1 MDTKSFFRKKR
12 KDITSSSSTSGPLAK
27 LKFYCQQCSKQ
38 LRDANALKQHNLSPQ
53 HLNKTAKLNP
63 EIILNYNNILT
74 SQFLNFLQKN
84 GGLTAWQEANKVYN
98 KFIIMERDHVH
109 MVSTSFNN
117 LSQFL
122 GYLKKRD
129 DISILLK
136 KPEGGEDLIEDGEYS
151 KYMIKLEDNSSK
163 NKMIENEVN
172 RLEEEKQRQD
182 LLIKDMLL
190 LQREKMKQEN
200 EEEKEKEEE
209 EEQEKEENNK
219 TSKSKS
225 INISDLNNN
234 KKKIIFKNKSSK
246 KKKVSNLFQ

>member
-12 KDITSSSSTSGPLAK
+12 KDTSSSSSTSGPLAK

-63 EIILNYNNILT
+63 EIISNYNNILT

-84 GGLTAWQEANKVYN
+84 GGLTAWQEANKVI
-98 KFIIMERDHVH
+98 F
-109 MVSTSFNN
+109 
-117 LSQFL
+117 
-122 GYLKKRD
+122 KKKD
-129 DISILLK
+129 DINILLK

-190 LQREKMKQEN
+190 LQREKMKQE
-200 EEEKEKEEE
+200 KEEE
-209 EEQEKEENNK
+209 EEQKEEKEKLKEEDNNTNNTK
-219 TSKSKS
+219 KS
-225 INISDLNNN
+225 ININDLNNN
-234 KKKIIFKNKSSK
+234 KKKKSLILLKNKNNSNK
-246 KKKVSNLFQ
+246 KKKVSNLFE

>member
-12 KDITSSSSTSGPLAK
+12 KDTSSSSSSTSGPLAK

-53 HLNKTAKLNP
+53 HLSKTAKLNP
-63 EIILNYNNILT
+63 EIISNYNNILT

-172 RLEEEKQRQD
+172 CLEEEKQRQD

-190 LQREKMKQEN
+190 LQRERMKQ
-200 EEEKEKEEE
+200 EKEEE
-209 EEQEKEENNK
+209 EEQKEKEEKLKEEDNNTNK
-219 TSKSKS
+219 LKKS
-225 INISDLNNN
+225 ININDCLLYTSPSPRDTR
-234 KKKIIFKNKSSK
+234 
-246 KKKVSNLFQ
+246 